1 MYWMSWRGVHF
12 QQIFYFKVNYCT
24 KYLVTKPQK
33 VESVYQFWEWQITEP
48 ETYFRLYLD
57 EISHRWRTK
66 DQQQYKE
73 WRNDRKSSQDQ
84 CYGQT
89 PVPVTLPPSWQ
100 PSETQP
106 PPSPLNQHT
115 SPSPLTQAHSHW
127 IYTQNCVHY
136 GAPWKV
142 KHDYQL
148 INKVNQIEQWNRICF
163 RLVCLHSSEVTFQ
176 TTGYIIHSKIHTSYE
191 TW

>member
-1 MYWMSWRGVHF
+1 MHEKNKYRHIPWNRYNLEKYRDTDFWSYRPAL
-12 QQIFYFKVNYCT
+12 IFT
-24 KYLVTKPQK
+24 R
-33 VESVYQFWEWQITEP
+33 SV
-48 ETYFRLYLD
+48 L
-57 EISHRWRTK
+57 RTNSCSCNSASIMTTI
-66 DQQQYKE
+66 
-73 WRNDRKSSQDQ
+73 RN
-84 CYGQT
+84 T
-89 PVPVTLPPSWQ
+89 T
-100 PSETQP
+100 

-115 SPSPLTQAHSHW
+115 SPSPLTQAHLHW

-148 INKVNQIEQWNRICF
+148 INKVNKIVQWNRIWF
-163 RLVCLHSSEVTFQ
+163 RLVCLHSSGVTFQ